1 VSKLKEDNNRN
12 NNFNKSLV
20 DGFGRVARKLRLS
33 VTDRCNMQ
41 CIYCMPRDEQGNNKT
56 ESRSDNNS
64 SSSAIGKRWFAKDE
78 VLSYEEFLRISH
90 IMAQLGIEKIRIT
103 GGEPLLRPR
112 VEDLIAGLSKINGI
126 KSISM
131 TTNGLFLGEKADLL
145 KKSGLQSVNISL
157 DTFKTGRFKAMC
169 GVDGLHKVLNSI
181 HAAERVGLKVKINT
195 VVVRGW
201 NDDEVIDF
209 ANFAREKGHVVRFI
223 EFMPLDGSGIWA
235 PDLVVSKGEII
246 ARIRNSIGDIIEE
259 ASGLI
264 DGADDDDDNN
274 KIINNNN
281 DDDDDGARLTGAES
295 AAPAKIYSFADG
307 KGTLGFIPSVTEP
320 FCAQCDRVRITSDG
334 RLLTCLFENPG
345 YDIRSL
351 LRNGKKTDQEIA
363 DYILESIWKKPEGIV
378 RIIRLKALK
387 PTLNLMHTIGG

>member
-1 VSKLKEDNNRN
+1 MSKLKEDNNRN

-64 SSSAIGKRWFAKDE
+64 SSAIGKRWFAKDE

-112 VEDLIAGLSKINGI
+112 VQDLIAGLSKINGI

-157 DTFKTGRFKAMC
+157 DTFKAGRFKAMC

-181 HAAERVGLKVKINT
+181 RAAERAGLKVKINT

-246 ARIRNSIGDIIEE
+246 ARIRNSIGDIIKE

-264 DGADDDDDNN
+264 DGADD
-274 KIINNNN
+274 
-281 DDDDDGARLTGAES
+281 GARLTGAES
-295 AAPAKIYSFADG
+295 VAPAKIYSFADG
-307 KGTLGFIPSVTEP
+307 KGTLGFIPSMTEP

-363 DYILESIWKKPEGIV
+363 DYILESIRKKPEGIV